1 MEINPREVEAMVY
14 LLEDTDETVLEQV
27 ESKLISL
34 GRNVIPYLEN
44 IWATGESNT
53 QKNIEDVIQK
63 IYFGEINQSLG
74 HWASTGGKDLLEGM
88 LIINHLQY
96 PEVNRNAIEN
106 QLDKIR
112 LNAWLELHYD
122 LTPIE
127 KIRIL
132 NHVFFEVYRYAGNKK
147 NYHSPDNSFISRVL
161 ETRLGNPITLS
172 IIYQLVAHKLNIPVF
187 GVNLPQHFI
196 LAYME
201 DSSLE
206 SIENF
211 GIKNTLDVRNFKTP
225 LFYINPF
232 SNGQIFGKN
241 NIDEFLSELKFD
253 TRPEFF
259 KPCNNVDIIK
269 RVLRNLRF
277 AFSKEKKFEKLKNI
291 ETLMLTLGMQS
302 ELRQDAEEQESE
314 D

>member
-27 ESKLISL
+27 EFTLISL

-44 IWATGESNT
+44 LWAKGESAT

-74 HWASTGGKDLLEGM
+74 DWASNGGKDLLEGM
-88 LIINHLQY
+88 LLINHLQY
-96 PEVNRNAIEN
+96 PELDRINIEN

-112 LNAWLELHYD
+112 LNAWLELHYE
-122 LTPIE
+122 LTPLE

-132 NHVFFEVYRYAGNKK
+132 NHVFFQVYRYSGNKK
-147 NYHSPDNSFISRVL
+147 NYHSPDNSFLSRVL
-161 ETRLGNPITLS
+161 ETRVGNPITLC
-172 IIYQLVAHKLNIPVF
+172 IIYQLVAHRLNIPVF

-196 LAYME
+196 LAYMD
-201 DSSLE
+201 DSNLD
-206 SIENF
+206 SIDNF
-211 GIKNTLDVRNFKTP
+211 GIKNTLDVRDFKTP

-259 KPCNNVDIIK
+259 KPCNNVDIVK

-277 AFSKEKKFEKLKNI
+277 AFSKENKVEKLQNI
-291 ETLMLTLGMQS
+291 EALMLTLGMQS
-302 ELRQDAEEQESE
+302 ELNQDASE
-314 D
+314 DENED